1 MNELSEVPRSEVS
14 PVAVG
19 DNENKYFDYLVGNI
33 PALLKNAPVSRL
45 ASITDLK
52 PAFPEWYSN
61 ARGIDRQYLKELIN
75 EHWRLRDTLDKTLG
89 DLQKDIKGFAEPLL
103 VQALKQQLNLELDV
117 KVTSLRLY
125 VPAKLGLGTVDTN
138 ASRLR
143 HSTLLEAALHN
154 FEEPETLAGAFREGS
169 GVFTTDAEGAPL
181 RHELTVEKF
190 AALCRTL
197 DIGAQYQRH
206 ITALLRPVD
215 VEARAI
221 LELQSIASEKAA
233 FNESALI
240 AYLKKDI
247 TSDVYGKLQQ
257 VRDDKTDI
265 RLGNRPLH
273 CHRLSLM
280 GFKLTG
286 IVLFS
291 AVADP
296 STIKTTFDSL
306 VPEHRRTM
314 MEWSRRLMLLPGQ
327 EFEQFKVL
335 KAFFANGPS
344 AMLEEMFRRDD
355 IHEQSRLEG
364 RLIAYVPDDPDHP
377 LKEYASFTDFM
388 KTLTSQLRT
397 SDYQQFFSRFVAH
410 KDQGRFF
417 SRVRERFTTFTWT
430 QREPLDMGPWWRE
443 SAVENPDAEP
453 ITNIISGDL
462 WPQLSR
468 WRVDK
473 AIADAR
479 QIAVPTDDEDS
490 ATRWNRLT
498 SYLNIGWN
506 VFNFGAMLVPGLG
519 EAVLAAM
526 VGQMLFET
534 MDGIEE
540 WSKGDKEEAA
550 AHLTGVMINFAQL
563 AIMAA
568 GHVLPGGTPAPVKPS
583 SFINQLKQVEL
594 PDGKTRL
601 WNADLTPYEYDM
613 TLPQGAKP
621 SEQGLYRYNEKDIL
635 KHENRHFV
643 VSEDPHT
650 GQPRLRHPNRPGAYQ
665 PELAHNG
672 AGAWKTEL
680 DHPVEWD
687 KTTLMR
693 RMGPAVEGFSDVTL
707 EQIRIASGMEE
718 DVLRRLHVVS
728 EPPPALLTDT
738 IERFKAWAD
747 VRKLP
752 EQILASEV
760 PPAFVEQVPRLLA
773 ELPRW
778 PEQKGI
784 EVFEGAEHRGPS
796 IKYGNAD
803 ASPANTLKITHAEVR
818 AGKLP
823 ELAVKFVDES
833 DIHALLGQ
841 GISTDERIRIDTL
854 KGRLAV
860 QADKQRA
867 GLFDTFIRR
876 QQQTSNPQVLVLQD
890 AFNELPTS
898 VARELLASLDAE
910 ELRKITEPSRI
921 PLQLRERVRMTLQA
935 LRTAR
940 AYEGLFLDFAD
951 TVDTERLALHS
962 LQTLPNWPEN
972 VRIEIREY
980 SFDGPLRDSVGPA
993 DAAIRKVLVNED
1005 GQYQARDAEDNHLHG
1020 ADDLYASVLHAL
1032 PDAERNALGY
1042 EINQGAQL
1050 RQAIQTA
1057 PLPRDTLN
1065 ALLADQPIRKPA
1077 YDPATMKLRG
1087 GMQGITQGVRQVTG
1101 RLTPQERVRIVRP
1114 GWTEAEAQVYLEGGG
1129 SESSVEERASALEA
1143 EFNRLNA
1150 NFQRW
1155 LKSPTE
1161 AFGFSAA
1168 GIAEWQSRNALYKA
1182 IREAW
1187 QRIGQR
1193 DVDPYGNLHGVVLN
1207 LEDVPLGRHLGT
1219 MPTLE
1224 GNFNHVTRL
1233 NLNRTELI
1241 DAQVSFLDHFPR
1253 LRSLNLDNN
1262 PLTRLPHVIGRMRG
1276 LMELTLRGNRIVLDG
1291 QSVADLRNLTRLQTL
1306 DLQGNPLGRVPDI
1319 GHMRNL
1325 HSLYLA
1331 DTGIRTWPDG
1341 LFSQPRFR
1349 HFYLDMRHNE
1359 ITYIPAVAP
1368 GSVQAEL
1375 MARTLLSRERQWL
1388 PEFNLQTLRH
1398 YIRSVG
1404 LDPDRP
1410 YPPRGVRDSLDWE
1423 TGMTRPEWVARQP
1436 IWNAVEDEFD
1446 SVPFFNQIRKL
1457 TESAHFQNDPAFRVD
1472 MTSKLWRMLEAM
1484 SKDSEL
1490 RKNLFVLAKETTH
1503 CVDAG
1508 AQLFNAMGVEVLI
1521 HEAYELANPSL
1532 VEAEL
1537 LQLARGK
1544 SRLDELSRIAHK
1556 HIAERLENNETFRVF
1571 DPETGQY
1578 SGSIDEVETHL
1589 AYMTDLAGRL
1599 DLPWQSRDLQFRTHS
1614 GVTPQMIESA
1624 YRRVLSLEEGD
1635 LLRDSIIEQPF
1646 WESYVQGSNRSA
1658 FKAFRRRIDATT
1670 EFYTA
1675 LERRTTE
1682 PTLSLEEKAR
1692 LKEDIRVLAAELGK
1706 QESEFA
1712 PGRIMTEEEY
1722 AAELSLI
1729 DAEMKALLKTLTQQA
1744 MDRARLQRVEIPFTV
1759 EPLN

>member
-1 MNELSEVPRSEVS
+1 MNELPEKSISAMS
-14 PVAVG
+14 SVAV
-19 DNENKYFDYLVGNI
+19 DNNAVIHQEYLAGSL
-33 PALLKNAPVSRL
+33 AMLLKDASISTL
-45 ASITDLK
+45 ASMTDLK
-52 PAFPEWYSN
+52 PAVPEWYIN
-61 ARGIDRQYLKELIN
+61 ARRIDRQYLKELIN
-75 EHWRLRDTLDKTLG
+75 ERWRLQDALDKTLG
-89 DLQKDIKGFAEPLL
+89 ELQKDINEFAEPLL
-103 VQALKQQLNLELDV
+103 VEALKQQLNLELDV
-117 KVTSLRLY
+117 KATSLRLY
-125 VPAKLGLGTVDTN
+125 VPAKLGFGTIDTN

-154 FEEPETLAGAFREGS
+154 FEEPETHAGAFRDGS
-169 GVFTTDAEGAPL
+169 GVFTTDAEGAPQ

-197 DIGAQYQRH
+197 DIGAQYQQH
-206 ITALLRPVD
+206 ITALLRPID
-215 VEARAI
+215 AKARAI
-221 LELQSIASEKAA
+221 LERQSIASERAA

-247 TSDVYGKLQQ
+247 TFDVYGKLQQ
-257 VRDDKTDI
+257 VRDDQQNI
-265 RLGNRPLH
+265 QLGNRPLH
-273 CHRLSLM
+273 SHRLSLM

-306 VPEHRRTM
+306 VPEHQRTM
-314 MEWSRRLMLLPGQ
+314 MEWSHRLMLLAGQ
-327 EFEQFKVL
+327 EFEQFKLL

-344 AMLEEMFRRDD
+344 GMAEEMFRRED
-355 IHEQSRLEG
+355 IHEQSRLDG
-364 RLIAYVPDDPDHP
+364 TLIAYVPGDPDHP

-388 KTLTSQLRT
+388 KELTSQLRT
-397 SDYQQFFSRFVAH
+397 SDYQQFFSRFVAK

-417 SRVRERFTTFTWT
+417 SRVRERFTTFTWK

-443 SAVENPDAEP
+443 TAVENPDAEP
-453 ITNIISGDL
+453 ITNVISGDL
-462 WPQLSR
+462 WPQLGR
-468 WRVDK
+468 WRGDK

-479 QIAVPTDDEDS
+479 QIAVPTDDEDR
-490 ATRWNRLT
+490 ATRWSRLT
-498 SYLNIGWN
+498 SYLDIGWN
-506 VFNFGAMLVPGLG
+506 VFSFGALLVPGLG
-519 EAVLAAM
+519 EAVLAVM

-534 MDGIEE
+534 MEGIEE

-568 GHVLPGGTPAPVKPS
+568 GHVLPGGAPAPVKPS
-583 SFINQLKQVEL
+583 SFIDQLKQVEL

-601 WNADLTPYEYDM
+601 WKADLTPYAHDII
-613 TLPQGAKP
+613 LPKEAKP
-621 SEQGLYRYNEKDIL
+621 SEQGLYRHSEKDIL
-635 KHENRHFV
+635 KRENRYFV

-650 GQPRLRHPNRPGAYQ
+650 GQPRLRHPNRPEAYQ
-665 PELAHNG
+665 PKLAHNG
-672 AGAWKTEL
+672 AGAWKTKL
-680 DHPVEWD
+680 DHPIEWD

-693 RMGPAVEGFSDVTL
+693 RMGPSVEGFSDATL
-707 EQIRIASGMEE
+707 EQIRIASGVEE
-718 DVLRRLHVVS
+718 DLLRRLHIIS
-728 EPPPALLTDT
+728 EPPPALMIDT
-738 IERFKAWAD
+738 IERFNAWVD
-747 VRKLP
+747 VQKLP
-752 EQILASEV
+752 EQILVDEV
-760 PPAFVEQVPRLLA
+760 PQAFVEQVPRLLT
-773 ELPRW
+773 ELRGW
-778 PEQKGI
+778 PTQKTI
-784 EVFEGAEHRGPS
+784 EVFEGPEHRGHS
-796 IKYGNAD
+796 IKYGNID
-803 ASPANTLKITHAEVR
+803 ASPANTLKITHAEIR

-823 ELAVKFVDES
+823 ELAVKFADET
-833 DIHALLGQ
+833 DIRELLGQ
-841 GISTDERIRIDTL
+841 RISTDKQLRIEAL
-854 KGRLAV
+854 KSRLAMH
-860 QADKQRA
+860 ADTRRA
-867 GLFDTFIRR
+867 GLFDTLNRR
-876 QQQTSNPQVLVLQD
+876 QQHTSNPQVLVLQD
-890 AFNELPTS
+890 AFSGLPTS
-898 VARELLASLDAE
+898 VAQELLASVDAE
-910 ELRKITEPSRI
+910 GLLKITEPSRI
-921 PLQLRERVRMTLQA
+921 PLQLRERVLVA
-935 LRTAR
+935 LLELRVAR
-940 AYEGLFLDFAD
+940 AYEGLFLDSVD
-951 TVDTERLALHS
+951 NVDTERLALHS
-962 LQTLPNWPEN
+962 LQVLPNWSEN
-972 VRIEIREY
+972 VRIEIRDA

-993 DAAIRKVLVNED
+993 DASVRKVLVSED
-1005 GQYQARDAEDNHLHG
+1005 GQYQARDDEDNHLHG
-1020 ADDLYASVLHAL
+1020 PDNLYASVLHAL
-1032 PDAERNALGY
+1032 PDVERNALGY
-1042 EINQGAQL
+1042 EINQGTQL
-1050 RQAIQTA
+1050 RHAIQKA
-1057 PLPRDTLN
+1057 PLPRDSLSS
-1065 ALLADQPIRKPA
+1065 LLADSPIRKPA

-1087 GMQGITQGVRQVTG
+1087 GMQGITQGVRQLPA
-1101 RLTPQERVRIVRP
+1101 RLTPQERVRSIRP

-1182 IREAW
+1182 IRESW

-1193 DVDPYGNLHGVVLN
+1193 DVDSYGNLHGVVLD
-1207 LEDVPLGRHLGT
+1207 LEHVPLGRHLGT
-1219 MPTLE
+1219 MPALE

-1319 GHMRNL
+1319 GQMRNL

-1349 HFYLDMRHNE
+1349 HFYLDMQRNV
-1359 ITYIPAVAP
+1359 ITYIPLVAP

-1375 MARTLLSRERQWL
+1375 MARTLLNREPQWL
-1388 PEFNLQTLRH
+1388 PEFDLQTLRQ

-1423 TGMTRPEWVARQP
+1423 EGMTRPEWVARQS
-1436 IWNAVEDEFD
+1436 IWNSVEDEFD

-1457 TESAHFQNDPAFRVD
+1457 TESVHFKNDPAFRVD

-1490 RKNLFVLAKETTH
+1490 RKNLFVLAKETTN

-1537 LQLARGK
+1537 VLLARGK

-1556 HIAERLENNETFRVF
+1556 NIAERLENNETFRVF
-1571 DPETGQY
+1571 DPETGHY
-1578 SGSIDEVETHL
+1578 TGSIDEVETHL

-1635 LLRDSIIEQPF
+1635 LLCDSIIEQPF
-1646 WESYVQGSNRSA
+1646 WESYVQGSNRST

-1675 LERRTTE
+1675 LERRETE
-1682 PTLSLEEKAR
+1682 PTLSTEEKAR

-1729 DAEMKALLKTLTQQA
+1729 DAEMKALLKILTQQA
-1744 MDRARLQRVEIPFTV
+1744 MDRAKLQRVEIPFTV
-1759 EPLN
+1759 EPSN